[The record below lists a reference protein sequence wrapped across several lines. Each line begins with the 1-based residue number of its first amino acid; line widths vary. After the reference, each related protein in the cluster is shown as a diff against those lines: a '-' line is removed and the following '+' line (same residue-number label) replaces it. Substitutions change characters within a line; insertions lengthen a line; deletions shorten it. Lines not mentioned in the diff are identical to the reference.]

1 MSWLKNVFPPKIKKI
16 VGSAKKKVSPMV
28 FGINVYLVKLHYTIV
43 I

>member
-16 VGSAKKKVSPMV
+16 VGSAKKVSPMV